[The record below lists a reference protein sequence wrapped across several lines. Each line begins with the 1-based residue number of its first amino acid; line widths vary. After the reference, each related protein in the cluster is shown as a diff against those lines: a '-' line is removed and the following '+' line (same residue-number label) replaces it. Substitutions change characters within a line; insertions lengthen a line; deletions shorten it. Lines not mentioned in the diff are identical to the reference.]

1 MNVFGDKIVYDE
13 RDFPL
18 KLWRKWPLSRL
29 VVVHPTR
36 RIKGCRDVRSDG
48 AGVGGF
54 AWGLAWSWFGGDPT
68 RDALLLCRSS
78 NCDCAVDRG
87 REFLRREGGGR
98 ATFR

>member
-36 RIKGCRDVRSDG
+36 RVKGCRDVRSDG

-54 AWGLAWSWFGGDPT
+54 AWGLAWSGFGGDPT
-68 RDALLLCRSS
+68 RNALLCRSY
-78 NCDCAVDRG
+78 DWDGAVVRV
-87 REFLRREGGGR
+87 REFLGSEGGGR